1 MKASRKHADATVE
14 MLKREPELAEEYL
27 RATLEE
33 IDEQGGEAAF
43 LAALRNVALA
53 RRGGIADIA
62 KDAGMKREAVSRALS
77 PRGNP
82 TLKTLTTVC
91 RAMGVR
97 LEARM
102 VG

>member
-1 MKASRKHADATVE
+1 MKASRKHEDATVE
-14 MLKREPELAEEYL
+14 MLKLEPELAEEYI

-53 RRGGIADIA
+53 RGSIADIA
-62 KDAGMKREAVSRALS
+62 RNAGMKREAVSRALS

>member
-1 MKASRKHADATVE
+1 MKASRKHEDATVE

-53 RRGGIADIA
+53 RGGIADVA
-62 KDAGMKREAVSRALS
+62 RAAGMKREAVSRALS

-91 RAMGVR
+91 HAMGVR
-97 LEARM
+97 LEAHM
-102 VG
+102 AG

>member
-1 MKASRKHADATVE
+1 MKASRKHEDATVE
-14 MLKREPELAEEYL
+14 MLKREPGLAGEYL

-33 IDEQGGEAAF
+33 IDEPGGEAAF

-53 RRGGIADIA
+53 RGGIADIA
-62 KDAGMKREAVSRALS
+62 RTAGMKREAVSRALS

-102 VG
+102 VS